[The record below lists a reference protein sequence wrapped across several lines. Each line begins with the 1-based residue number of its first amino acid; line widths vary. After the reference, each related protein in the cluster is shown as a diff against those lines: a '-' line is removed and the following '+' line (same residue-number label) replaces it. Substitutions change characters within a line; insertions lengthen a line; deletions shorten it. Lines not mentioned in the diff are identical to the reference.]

1 MNTPSATEHPSLS
14 PTEMVLILTPVKN
27 AARHLESYWRAVDR
41 LTYPASLIS
50 FGFIESDS
58 TDGTFQELS
67 KQLDKARTRYASAG
81 AWQKH
86 FNFQIPDGVPRWAP
100 AFQIPRRKILAK
112 ARNHLLFHALEDHD
126 WVLWLDVDVIEYPA
140 DLLQILIG
148 TGREIVHPHCVKE
161 YGAQTFDLNAWREHG
176 QVHMDVLRGGANL
189 VRLDSVGGTVL
200 LVRADLHRDGLI
212 FPPFPYGRENPAI
225 RRPHPL
231 GSQICGELETEGL
244 GIMAI
249 DMGCQCWGM
258 PNLEVLHAKS

>member
-1 MNTPSATEHPSLS
+1 MNTPSATAQTPSS
-14 PTEMVLILTPVKN
+14 PSETVLILTPVKN
-27 AARHLESYWRAVDR
+27 AVHHLESYWKAAER
-41 LTYPASLIS
+41 LTYPASLLS

-58 TDGTFQELS
+58 TDGTFEELS
-67 KQLDKARTRYASAG
+67 KQLDRARARFAG
-81 AWQKH
+81 VGIWQKH

-100 AFQIPRRKILAK
+100 AFQIPRRKNLAK

-126 WVLWLDVDVIEYPA
+126 WVLWLDVDVVEYPPE
-140 DLLQILIG
+140 LLQTLIG
-148 TGREIVHPHCVKE
+148 TGREIVHPHCVRE
-161 YGAQTFDLNAWREHG
+161 YGMDTFDLNAWREHG
-176 QVHMDVLRGGANL
+176 QVHMDALRGGADL

-212 FPPFPYGRENPAI
+212 FPPFFYGGENPAI

-231 GSQICGELETEGL
+231 GPHVCGELETEGL